1 MRKRQRQRR
10 LAPGTCRQHHFDASL
25 VFTLIVMF
33 VAGTLV
39 PFMVMAPKYH
49 VLLPSESAAGLLP
62 GAGVV
67 ETLGD
72 FSPQPAIKI
81 VAAIT
86 PMMIAFFI
94 KCNAA

>member
-1 MRKRQRQRR
+1 MLLKRRR
-10 LAPGTCRQHHFDASL
+10 HFDTSL
-25 VFTLIVMF
+25 VITLIEMF

-49 VLLPSESAAGLLP
+49 VLLPSENITGLLP
-62 GAGVV
+62 GGGV
-67 ETLGD
+67 EELLGD
-72 FSPQPAIKI
+72 FLPQPAIKI

-94 KCNAA
+94 RQIE